1 MSPLPA
7 HAGADRGDRLDWLC
21 SALAANRFL
30 PVPPPE
36 LMTCG
41 DGDYR
46 AIGAE
51 FLGHFVRRAGLA
63 PTDRVLDLGCGVG
76 RMAVPLTQYLGEAA
90 LYEGT
95 DVDAAAIAWC
105 GRTITPVYPRFTF
118 RHLDV
123 AHPLYNPAGR
133 LAAETLALPYPAAQ
147 FDVVLLVSVLTHLD
161 LPAVRRYA
169 AEIARVLAPGG
180 RCFATAFLL
189 NGPARAGIATGA
201 ARPAFPDQPEA
212 RVLFADRAAP
222 LAAVAFDEDA
232 LLAAFL
238 AAGLRRRRPA
248 AYGTWSGRKGG
259 VSFQDICVFER
270 G

>member
-1 MSPLPA
+1 MSDVPA
-7 HAGADRGDRLDWLC
+7 PANATQGDRLDWLC
-21 SALAANRFL
+21 TQLAGNRFL
-30 PVPPPE
+30 PVPPPA
-36 LMTCG
+36 LITCG
-41 DGDYR
+41 DGDFR

-51 FLGHFVRRAGLA
+51 FLCHFVRRAGLSLS
-63 PTDRVLDLGCGVG
+63 DRVLDLGCGIG
-76 RMAVPLTQYLGEAA
+76 RMAIPLTQYLGEAA
-90 LYEGT
+90 CYEGA
-95 DVDAAAIAWC
+95 DVDAAAIDWC
-105 GRTITPVYPRFTF
+105 VRSITPVYPRFTF
-118 RHLDV
+118 RHLDIV
-123 AHPLYNPAGR
+123 HPLYNPGGTQ
-133 LAAETLALPYPAAQ
+133 AAEALSLPFPAAS

-180 RCFATAFLL
+180 RCFATAFLV

-212 RVLFADRAAP
+212 RVLFADPAAP
-222 LAAVAFDEDA
+222 LGAVAFDEDV

-248 AYGTWSGRKGG
+248 AYGTWSGRGSG
-259 VSFQDICVFER
+259 VSFQDICVFEH